1 MLSVRIFFNSLL
13 EKIDD
18 FVLHPNHRRKQ
29 NGCVSVYHAGRV
41 GVGVPMVVPRHLTFW
56 MVIQLPKG
64 KLGRPEAHDEHVPK

>member
-41 GVGVPMVVPRHLTFW
+41 GVGVPLAVLSHAGRVGVGVPMVVPRHLTC
-56 MVIQLPKG
+56 LPSG
-64 KLGRPEAHDEHVPK
+64 W